1 MCLYCF
7 RLFSKAFRVW
17 RVHAGLH
24 FKWFA
29 WIFYYNYLC
38 AMNRAWVGFA
48 PRISGHSISVVRVFI
63 LNDLHWFYNC
73 FVKSARRFAE
83 LCDAIFAHPVG
94 SRSVVLLV
102 LESKLLKFGLLVLVA
117 CFGVQGWT
125 LFEFLWLF
133 HCFYC
138 VFVVWTYIFALTSYA
153 QARSSLKNID
163 CA

>member
-7 RLFSKAFRVW
+7 LLFLKAFRVW

-29 WIFYYNYLC
+29 LIFYYNYLC
-38 AMNRAWVGFA
+38 AMNRAWAGFA
-48 PRISGHSISVVRVFI
+48 PRISGHSISVVQVFI

-73 FVKSARRFAE
+73 FVKSAKCFAE

-102 LESKLLKFGLLVLVA
+102 LESISLKSWLLVSVA
-117 CFGVQGWT
+117 CFGIQGWA
-125 LFEFLWLF
+125 FLGFCCLF
-133 HCFYC
+133 HCIYC
-138 VFVVWTYIFALTSYA
+138 VFVRWTFAFALTSYA
-153 QARSSLKNID
+153 QTRSSKIKVD